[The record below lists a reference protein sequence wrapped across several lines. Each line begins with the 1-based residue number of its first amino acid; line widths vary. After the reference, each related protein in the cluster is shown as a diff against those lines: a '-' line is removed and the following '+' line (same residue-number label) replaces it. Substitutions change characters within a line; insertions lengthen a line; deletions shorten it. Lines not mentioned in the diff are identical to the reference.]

1 MLALRSRVR
10 PRTTAPRIAFWYEFA
25 SPYSYL
31 AIMRIDAIAT
41 QAGVTIDWHP
51 FALGPIFR
59 SLGWTGSPF
68 VVMPLKGRYMWRD
81 VGRIAAA
88 RGLPFRVPAAFP
100 FRTLL
105 ATRIAHMARGEP
117 WINAFSRE
125 IAQRIFAD
133 GRDPED
139 EAVVTDALLAAGGH
153 PAKWLPVARSAA
165 AKASLVAEGERARAL
180 GLFGAPSFLAE
191 GELFWGDDRLE
202 QAVDWARGVRAI
214 A

>member
-1 MLALRSRVR
+1 MLALRSLVR
-10 PRTTAPRIAFWYEFA
+10 PRTTAPRLAFWYELA

-31 AIMRIDAIAT
+31 AVMRVEAVAT

-59 SLGWTGSPF
+59 SLGWAGSPF
-68 VVMPLKGRYMWRD
+68 VVMPVKGRYMWRD
-81 VGRIAAA
+81 VARIAAA
-88 RGLPFRVPAAFP
+88 RGLPFRPPATFP

-105 ATRIAHMARGEP
+105 ATRIAHMARGES
-117 WINAFSRE
+117 WVGAFSRE
-125 IAQRIFAD
+125 MMQRVFAD
-133 GRDPED
+133 GADPED
-139 EAVVTDALLAAGGH
+139 EAVVTAALLEAGGH
-153 PAKWLPVARSAA
+153 PAKWLPVGRSAA
-165 AKASLVAEGERARAL
+165 TKASLVAEGERARAL
-180 GLFGAPSFLAE
+180 GVFGAPTFVVD